1 MFVFGIPV
9 VQSLVTDMTWRY
21 DEWMKAGVVILSCL
35 CFFFWGGGGGVALWL
50 DEETEELC
58 HHCGGLKKKSGE
70 KWCKCMSVKP
80 QCCLS
85 QNWVAEVFS
94 GIPVISVQPF
104 NIVKSTKRSQQKNV
118 CCCWLDSACSLVQ
131 ESRGLEFQGQFTPK
145 PPCFRCRKG
154 SCSRPTA

>member
-21 DEWMKAGVVILSCL
+21 DEWVKAGVVILSCL
-35 CFFFWGGGGGVALWL
+35 CFFFFLGGGVVARWGNRGALSSLWWI
-50 DEETEELC
+50 
-58 HHCGGLKKKSGE
+58 KKKSGE